1 MLTIE
6 EEMSSMVDELQSHE
20 ETKEL
25 IFTEEM
31 LDREYSIAE
40 KSIII

>member
-1 MLTIE
+1 
-6 EEMSSMVDELQSHE
+6 MSLQSHE